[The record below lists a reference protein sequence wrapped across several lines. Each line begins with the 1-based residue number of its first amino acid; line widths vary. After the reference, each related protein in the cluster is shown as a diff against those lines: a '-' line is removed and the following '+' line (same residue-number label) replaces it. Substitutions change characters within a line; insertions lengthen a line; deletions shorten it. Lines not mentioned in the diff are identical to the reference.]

1 MPSKTMS
8 PLVGLS
14 KVDSKF
20 KSVVLP
26 APDGP
31 IIDKNSPSSTDK
43 DILFKTLVLKPLIP

>member
-1 MPSKTMS
+1 MFILSKNIS

-14 KVDSKF
+14 SVDNKF

-31 IIDKNSPSSTDK
+31 IIDINSP
-43 DILFKTLVLKPLIP
+43 F